1 MIRLIVN
8 ADDFGEYRC
17 VSAGILDCVE
27 AGTVS
32 ATGVMSSCPLFAELV
47 EDLKAYPWLDCGVH
61 LNLSRGRPLTA
72 SMSRS
77 LARWGGAFPGKG
89 KAMLAVVTGALSV
102 QVVEEEWQAQIE
114 RALDAGLRICF
125 LNSHEHVHLL
135 PSLRRL
141 IVDLARRYDIPWVR
155 GLLPESGGGSP
166 GAWVRFLAAASL
178 QSIPPML
185 PSERRLD
192 CAGLAASGRL
202 KLAAVRRIFERLPAE
217 GVFELMCHPGR
228 LDAQEITDDRLFAYH
243 DWEGERSFLCS
254 AEFVDLCAEF
264 SIVPTRFS
272 DVVYHEQDRQIQ
284 VCK

>member
-27 AGTVS
+27 AGAVS
-32 ATGVMSSCPLFAELV
+32 ATGVMTSSPLFPELAD
-47 EDLKAYPWLDCGVH
+47 DLKAFPRLDCGVH
-61 LNLSRGRPLTA
+61 LNLSRGTPLTA
-72 SMSRS
+72 SMGRA

-89 KAMLAVVTGALSV
+89 KAMFAVMTGALSV
-102 QVVEEEWQAQIE
+102 RVVEDEWRAQIE
-114 RALDAGLRICF
+114 RAFDAGLRICF

-135 PSLRRL
+135 PSLRKL

-166 GAWVRFLAAASL
+166 GAWVRFVAAASL

-202 KLAAVRRIFERLPAE
+202 GTEALRRIFERLPAD

-228 LDAQEITDDRLFAYH
+228 MDGQEVTDERLFAYH
-243 DWEGERSFLCS
+243 DWEGERSLLCS
-254 AEFVDLCAEF
+254 SEFVDLCAEF
-264 SIVPTRFS
+264 AVVPTRFS
-272 DVVYHEQDRQIQ
+272 DVVYHVTDRQIQ